1 MTQNPAHP
9 FAAQEPASSPT
20 PMTTNTHTNPTIV
33 PENETPEELNQRLLN
48 FANQLKQLPTE
59 ILQQLAVV
67 HPQRNIPQIILVVAI
82 KVGNI
87 PLVEWVAN
95 NHLPVLTQTISPDT
109 WSILNDIGFP
119 IPS

>member
-9 FAAQEPASSPT
+9 FVAQDPASSPT
-20 PMTTNTHTNPTIV
+20 PNTHTNSTIV
-33 PENETPEELNQRLLN
+33 PENVTPEELNLRLLN

>member
-1 MTQNPAHP
+1 MTQKAAPPAP
-9 FAAQEPASSPT
+9 DLASEPPS
-20 PMTTNTHTNPTIV
+20 NPTIV
-33 PENETPEELNQRLLN
+33 PENETPEELDQRLLN

-67 HPQRNIPQIILVVAI
+67 HPQRNIPQIILIIAI
-82 KVGNI
+82 HINNI
-87 PLVEWVAN
+87 PLVEWVGD
-95 NHLPVLTQTISPDT
+95 NHLPVLSQIISPDT

>member
-1 MTQNPAHP
+1 MTQNPAHS
-9 FAAQEPASSPT
+9 FAIQEPASSST

-48 FANQLKQLPTE
+48 FANQLKQLSPE
-59 ILQQLAVV
+59 FMQLVAST
-67 HPQRNIPQIILVVAI
+67 HPQRNIPQIILIIAI
-82 KVGNI
+82 HINNI
-87 PLVEWVAN
+87 PLVEWVGD
-95 NHLPVLTQTISPDT
+95 NHLPVLNQIISPDT

>member
-67 HPQRNIPQIILVVAI
+67 HPQRNIPQIILIIAI
-82 KVGNI
+82 HINNI
-87 PLVEWVAN
+87 PLVEWVGD
-95 NHLPVLTQTISPDT
+95 NHLPVLSQIVSPDT

>member
-1 MTQNPAHP
+1 MTQNLAHP
-9 FAAQEPASSPT
+9 FAVQEPASPT
-20 PMTTNTHTNPTIV
+20 PMTTNIHTNPTIV

-67 HPQRNIPQIILVVAI
+67 HPQRNIPQIILVIAI
-82 KVGNI
+82 KIGNI
-87 PLVEWVAN
+87 QLVEWVGD
-95 NHLPVLTQTISPDT
+95 NHLPVLSQIISPDT

>member
-9 FAAQEPASSPT
+9 FVAQDPASSPT
-20 PMTTNTHTNPTIV
+20 PNTHTNSTIV
-33 PENETPEELNQRLLN
+33 PENETPEELNLRLLN